1 MITAE
6 NIKNLFVPIINQTV
20 TAEQLVASIANIAAS
35 VAGII
40 AFFYLLYAGL
50 LYITSGNNPDQA
62 KRAQAAIANV
72 IIGIIVIALS
82 YLVIR
87 VIGNFAITII
97 QPK

>member
-1 MITAE
+1 MITSE
-6 NIKNLFVPIINQTV
+6 DIKNLFVPIINQSL
-20 TAEQLVASIANIAAS
+20 TAEQLVANIANIAAT

-62 KRAQAAIANV
+62 KRAQSAIANV
-72 IIGIIVIALS
+72 IIGIVVIALS
-82 YLVIR
+82 YLLIR
-87 VIGNFAITII
+87 VIGNFAVTII